1 MDPKLVVDPDVPPP
15 ARLSGYLLHTP
26 RHELSGAL
34 FAAATLALAV
44 IGLRDFPLITEAV
57 SDRLLLGA
65 VTLALPPLLVAT
77 LAANLAW
84 AWDGRYPLRYG
95 LQTGATGALLML
107 FCTLAGGEWWFSTM
121 GGLAFGVGA
130 TGGATTDCSCC

>member
-1 MDPKLVVDPDVPPP
+1 MAPELVVDPDVPPP

-26 RHELSGAL
+26 RRELSGAL

-84 AWDGRYPLRYG
+84 SLRR
-95 LQTGATGALLML
+95 QI
-107 FCTLAGGEWWFSTM
+107 FKES
-121 GGLAFGVGA
+121 
-130 TGGATTDCSCC
+130 